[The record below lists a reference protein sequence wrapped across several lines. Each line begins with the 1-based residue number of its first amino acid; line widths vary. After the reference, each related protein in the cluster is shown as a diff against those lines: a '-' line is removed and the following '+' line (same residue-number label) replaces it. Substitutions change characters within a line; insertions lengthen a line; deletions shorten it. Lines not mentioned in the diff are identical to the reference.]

1 MLQFQTTAILNS
13 RFTSYKNERV
23 RWCPRPVPFFLI
35 SASDILF
42 DSEFVG
48 LFPMET
54 WKQHIYRNRNKKMSS
69 FCFVKATDIC

>member
-35 SASDILF
+35 SASDIPIQNL
-42 DSEFVG
+42 SG
-48 LFPMET
+48 YFP
-54 WKQHIYRNRNKKMSS
+54 WKRQNIYRNRKQKNEL
-69 FCFVKATDIC
+69 FVLC